1 MVICNEK
8 EEKVHGQIRI
18 MPYQNFLQNLWT
30 GIQDIFFGF
39 LVELYSESVRKRQ
52 VNPRKFYLIDQGMHN
67 YLTLNFSGNM
77 GRVLENLI
85 FLELRTK
92 ADSIWYYKTRGKYKV
107 DFLMQDSGENHLIQ
121 VCYDLRNINTFSR
134 EALLLAM
141 KELGIKTT

>member
-1 MVICNEK
+1 
-8 EEKVHGQIRI
+8 
-18 MPYQNFLQNLWT
+18 
-30 GIQDIFFGF
+30 
-39 LVELYSESVRKRQ
+39 
-52 VNPRKFYLIDQGMHN
+52 MHN

-134 EALLLAM
+134 EKKALIAGNERIGDQNGLILTLDE
-141 KELGIKTT
+141 KRVPHLW

>member
-1 MVICNEK
+1 
-8 EEKVHGQIRI
+8 
-18 MPYQNFLQNLWT
+18 
-30 GIQDIFFGF
+30 
-39 LVELYSESVRKRQ
+39 
-52 VNPRKFYLIDQGMHN
+52 MHN
-67 YLTLNFSGNM
+67 YLTLNFSENM